1 MTSETMKAA
10 TARRYGGPEVMAIE
24 VLPRPVPGPGQVLV
38 KVAAFGVTRGDTR
51 IRGLDVP
58 RGMGLMV
65 RAIFGWTRPRRPV
78 PGRELAGAIAA
89 LGPGVS
95 GWTVGEAVLGI
106 TDGMTLGAG
115 AEYAVITADKMLARR
130 PATLTEA
137 EAAALPFGLMTAAD
151 FLIDQMAL
159 QPGERLLVN
168 GASGAVGLAAL
179 WLGAHLGA
187 EVTGVASP
195 ANHAAMQDAGAHRTA
210 DYARPLPPGPY
221 DAILD
226 VAGTLPYAKAAPLL
240 APGGRLGVVTADL
253 AGQIGAGIRSK
264 RGSHRLCAGVI
275 KERPETLAR
284 VLDLHA
290 QGYRPSVT
298 TLPLAEIVEAH
309 RLASSGHKRGNVVVT
324 L

>member
-1 MTSETMKAA
+1 MTNETMKAA

-24 VLPRPVPGPGQVLV
+24 DVPRPVPGPGQVLV
-38 KVAAFGVTRGDTR
+38 KVAAFGVTRGDAR

-58 RGMGLMV
+58 RGMGPMV
-65 RAIFGWTRPRRPV
+65 RAVFGWTRPRRPV
-78 PGRELAGAIAA
+78 PGREAAGVIAA
-89 LGPGVS
+89 LGAGVS
-95 GWTVGEAVLGI
+95 GWDLGEPVLGI
-106 TDGMTLGAG
+106 TDGMSMGAG
-115 AEYAVITADKMLARR
+115 AEYCLITATKLLARR
-130 PATLTEA
+130 PATLTPA

-151 FLIDQMAL
+151 FLIDQMGL
-159 QPGERLLVN
+159 QRGERLLVN
-168 GASGAVGLAAL
+168 GGSGAVGLAAL

-195 ANHAAMQDAGAHRTA
+195 ANHAAMLEAGAHKVA
-210 DYARPLPPGPY
+210 DYAQTLPPGPF

-253 AGQIGAGIRSK
+253 AGQIGAGLRPK
-264 RGSHRLCAGVI
+264 RGAHRLCAGVI
-275 KERPETLAR
+275 KETPAALAR

-290 QGYRPSVT
+290 QGYRPEIAA
-298 TLPLAEIVEAH
+298 LPLAELQEAH
-309 RLASSGHKRGNVVVT
+309 RRASSGHKRGNVVVV

>member
-1 MTSETMKAA
+1 MTIETMQAA
-10 TARRYGGPEVMAIE
+10 TARRYGGPKVMAIE
-24 VLPRPVPGPGQVLV
+24 VLPRPEPGPGQVLV
-38 KVAAFGVTRGDTR
+38 KVAAFGVTRGDAR

-58 RGMGLMV
+58 RGMGPMV
-65 RAIFGWTRPRRPV
+65 RAFFGWTRPRRPV
-78 PGRELAGAIAA
+78 PGREFSGAISA

-95 GWTVGEAVLGI
+95 GWSEGEPVLGI
-106 TDGMTLGAG
+106 TDGMTMGAG
-115 AEYAVITADKMLARR
+115 AEYCVVTASRMLARR

-168 GASGAVGLAAL
+168 GGSGAVGLAAL

-187 EVTGVASP
+187 EATGIASP

-240 APGGRLGVVTADL
+240 APNGRLGIVTADL
-253 AGQIGAGIRSK
+253 AGQIGAGLRSK
-264 RGSHRLCAGVI
+264 RGGHRLCAGVI
-275 KERPETLAR
+275 KETPAALNR
-284 VLDLHA
+284 VQALHA
-290 QGYRPSVT
+290 QGYRPAVT